1 MASQSPSPLN
11 AKVTAEM
18 LQVSTNQMIK
28 ILSLLDKSQILR
40 LLYYNTE
47 RNPKSMAKPQKILLS
62 NPSQLYALGYADKGK
77 VRESFLAAMMA
88 EGHKIAYPRNG
99 DLLVDNRYL
108 FEVVGTKKGFTQ
120 IRDIP
125 DSFVAADDIQIGF
138 GNRVPLWIFGF
149 LY

>member
-1 MASQSPSPLN
+1 M
-11 AKVTAEM
+11 
-18 LQVSTNQMIK
+18 
-28 ILSLLDKSQILR
+28 
-40 LLYYNTE
+40 
-47 RNPKSMAKPQKILLS
+47 
-62 NPSQLYALGYADKGK
+62 
-77 VRESFLAAMMA
+77 
-88 EGHKIAYPRNG
+88 
-99 DLLVDNRYL
+99 VDNRYL